1 MSEGQPKDQGLV
13 FEYTPLQNLKNILS
27 EVDAS
32 AQVNLSEPSVGALQK
47 AVDKEGIVK
56 ARIQKTVDD
65 LMGLPGQH
73 LSPLAIEQIVY
84 DLCVKR
90 EGAEHKGPSSVFD
103 NEAVAKLESILKN
116 F

>member
-1 MSEGQPKDQGLV
+1 MGDQPWDQGLV

-32 AQVNLSEPSVGALQK
+32 AQVNLSEPSCRALQR
-47 AVDKEGIVK
+47 APVKEGVAK
-56 ARIQKTVDD
+56 ARIQKAVDD
-65 LMGLPGQH
+65 LMGLPRQY

-90 EGAEHKGPSSVFD
+90 EGAEHKGPVSVFD
-103 NEAVAKLESILKN
+103 NAAVVKLGAILKN